1 VRRSA
6 ARRSNIR
13 TPRTPANSYVEQSTD
28 RPAHHYPWLVPDASS
43 PTSAQ
48 RPPDASGGA
57 RPTDRAKDRRTAAP
71 LVKVGMIAFAVGL
84 VAVFADMILFAAGS
98 RNLPLWVNLLA
109 MLAPVG
115 LALGLIGVVRE
126 NRSSSPAL
134 AARRAAAD
142 RR

>member
-1 VRRSA
+1 
-6 ARRSNIR
+6 
-13 TPRTPANSYVEQSTD
+13 
-28 RPAHHYPWLVPDASS
+28 
-43 PTSAQ
+43 
-48 RPPDASGGA
+48 
-57 RPTDRAKDRRTAAP
+57 
-71 LVKVGMIAFAVGL
+71 MIAFPVGL
-84 VAVFADMILFAAGS
+84 VAVFTDMILFAAGS

>member
-1 VRRSA
+1 
-6 ARRSNIR
+6 
-13 TPRTPANSYVEQSTD
+13 
-28 RPAHHYPWLVPDASS
+28 
-43 PTSAQ
+43 
-48 RPPDASGGA
+48 
-57 RPTDRAKDRRTAAP
+57 
-71 LVKVGMIAFAVGL
+71 MIAFAVGL